1 MAGNRKSFS
10 NSQPLFLFYI
20 CEKNI
25 FAVKEIYLLVM
36 HKKLGY
42 DKKKSDYSHK
52 KERKQGK
59 RNMDVIVQV
68 NDAVNSFVWGV
79 PYLRRMGICPYCHRH
94 VLLRL
99 FHHPRMGLIRDKVY

>member
-1 MAGNRKSFS
+1 
-10 NSQPLFLFYI
+10 
-20 CEKNI
+20 
-25 FAVKEIYLLVM
+25 M

-79 PYLRRMGICPYCHRH
+79 PAMVCIIGVALF
-94 VLLRL
+94 LLSETAL
-99 FHHPRMGLIRDKVY
+99 KLVKQNEQKHKK

>member
-1 MAGNRKSFS
+1 
-10 NSQPLFLFYI
+10 
-20 CEKNI
+20 
-25 FAVKEIYLLVM
+25 M

-68 NDAVNSFVWGV
+68 NDAVNSFVWSVPAMVCIIGV
-79 PYLRRMGICPYCHRH
+79 ALFLLSGT
-94 VLLRL
+94 VLKLVKQNEQK
-99 FHHPRMGLIRDKVY
+99 HKK

>member
-1 MAGNRKSFS
+1 
-10 NSQPLFLFYI
+10 
-20 CEKNI
+20 
-25 FAVKEIYLLVM
+25 M

-79 PYLRRMGICPYCHRH
+79 PAMVCIIGVGLWLSFRTGFIQIRKFGYSILTADGYLPLLPSPCAASPFPPSSDGAYTGQG
-94 VLLRL
+94 VLSSL
-99 FHHPRMGLIRDKVY
+99 